1 MRQFFGMSQRGH
13 LEEAVSGL
21 KNPQF
26 IMLLSNSDQ
35 FESHVKTLE
44 KLFPKIPSIGC
55 IGMSYAATIAEKG
68 VGVIA
73 FYDGV
78 SASAN
83 VLEQVSVMPVKYIH
97 RMEED
102 IQKINGT
109 QKDTVC
115 IDF

>member
-44 KLFPKIPSIGC
+44 KLFPKIPSI
-55 IGMSYAATIAEKG
+55 
-68 VGVIA
+68 
-73 FYDGV
+73 
-78 SASAN
+78 
-83 VLEQVSVMPVKYIH
+83 
-97 RMEED
+97 
-102 IQKINGT
+102 
-109 QKDTVC
+109 
-115 IDF
+115 